1 MKKAV
6 VTGLLLFIALTVMAN
21 GLVFAKTLDGP
32 SQKLERGAKNLVW
45 GWTELPKSIVNTTKE
60 TNILKGILFGTLKGV
75 ANAFGRTT
83 SGLVDTVTFPAGT
96 YDQPAIDPTIIQD

>member
-21 GLVFAKTLDGP
+21 GLVYAKTLAGP

-60 TNILKGILFGTLKGV
+60 SNIVKGILFGTLKGV

-83 SGLVDTVTFPAGT
+83 SGLVDTVTCPVGG
-96 YDQPAIDPTIIQD
+96 YSKPVIDPTVIQD